1 MREDSIW
8 YKNKKTLI
16 PEWNFILKKNRLIS
30 GRWGILLTKRVQEA
44 KIFLGWQFFINFI
57 GQEIWVG
64 VAVTVAD
71 THSNLLWLS
80 PVCHSPQAKIMRP
93 ALLVGEDM
101 MSDGLRAYLIPDGRE
116 LGKGGDD
123 QGGARLLP
131 AEGAVFLT
139 NYRVIFKGTPVD
151 PFGKFLP
158 AIFLC
163 FWFFNYL
170 KETTQPLLTITSTKE
185 HVVLL
190 PST

>member
-1 MREDSIW
+1 MKF
-8 YKNKKTLI
+8 YTKKKSADFGKVGD
-16 PEWNFILKKNRLIS
+16 FIDQKSPRS
-30 GRWGILLTKRVQEA
+30 Q
-44 KIFLGWQFFINFI
+44 IFLGWQFFINFI

-64 VAVTVAD
+64 VAVTVAA

-101 MSDGLRAYLIPDGRE
+101 ISDGLRAYLIPDGRE

-158 AIFLC
+158 AIFLF

-170 KETTQPLLTITSTKE
+170 KETAQPLLTITSTKE